1 MRRHRDGVGDAS
13 VYVLLLLVNEQRN
26 WPGLLHGEGC
36 WSKKGAMELQPETDA
51 RNFTQY
57 ATAMWQYAD

>member
-26 WPGLLHGEGC
+26 WPGLLHGEGS

-51 RNFTQY
+51 RNFTQ
-57 ATAMWQYAD
+57 